1 MFARY
6 GELITDSRADEDE
19 SVVEVLTY
27 EGVVV
32 CWVADD
38 TDIVTLLVYDRV
50 LDNCSVDETATV
62 EVDWVAAVV
71 VELSM

>member
-19 SVVEVLTY
+19 SVVELLTY

-50 LDNCSVDETATV
+50 LDNCSADETAPV

>member
-19 SVVEVLTY
+19 SVVELLTY

-32 CWVADD
+32 CWVADG

-50 LDNCSVDETATV
+50 LDNCSADETAIV

>member
-19 SVVEVLTY
+19 SVVELLTY

-38 TDIVTLLVYDRV
+38 SDIVTLLVYDRV
-50 LDNCSVDETATV
+50 LDNFSADETAIV

>member
-6 GELITDSRADEDE
+6 GELITDSRTDEDE
-19 SVVEVLTY
+19 SVVELLTY

-32 CWVADD
+32 CWGAYDS
-38 TDIVTLLVYDRV
+38 DIVTLLVYDRV
-50 LDNCSVDETATV
+50 LDNFSADETAIV